1 MKRFETSNGGCV
13 LVPEN
18 KRDWDEIYFMGM
30 CAPPKSA
37 PSLALRPP
45 RGAKSK
51 TEASKKRKRN
61 TGLQDPVKPNP
72 SSDEGDER

>member
-1 MKRFETSNGGCV
+1 MKRFETSSGGYV

-51 TEASKKRKRN
+51 TEASKKRKRK
-61 TGLQDPVKPNP
+61 TGPQDPVKPNP
-72 SSDEGDER
+72 SRDEGGEP

>member
-1 MKRFETSNGGCV
+1 MKRFKTSDGGCV

-18 KRDWDEIYFMGM
+18 KRDWDELYFMGM

-51 TEASKKRKRN
+51 TEASKKRKRK
-61 TGLQDPVKPNP
+61 TGPQDPVKPNP

>member
-30 CAPPKSA
+30 CAPPKISA
-37 PSLALRPP
+37 LPRVETAPRSQVQDRGQQKAEAEDRASRSREAESLSR
-45 RGAKSK
+45 
-51 TEASKKRKRN
+51 
-61 TGLQDPVKPNP
+61 
-72 SSDEGDER
+72 

>member
-18 KRDWDEIYFMGM
+18 KRDWDELYFMGM

-51 TEASKKRKRN
+51 TEASKKRK
-61 TGLQDPVKPNP
+61 TGPQDPVKPNP